1 MKNTTDRLVVLEG
14 MRGLAALIVVV
25 YHSIL
30 AFHPAFVGR
39 YIDDP
44 SVSIAGTPLFS
55 FINGTAAVA
64 FFFTLSGFVL
74 VYRAIDNQNVAPIN
88 RNLMRRWPRLA
99 MPVVAV
105 TVTSWLLF
113 QFNAYSYVE
122 AGNISQSGWLRDF
135 GSSPAIPI
143 DKPLSDAAMEGL
155 FFTFFR
161 GDYNYVTA
169 LWTMH
174 YEFIGSFIVF
184 GLAYFIIAVKADRAL
199 SLYAIGVVTVLA
211 SIISPWY
218 LCFTLGV
225 VIALFQRNVKENPPF
240 KAFAIIASIYLMGY
254 FNPIGWYWYLGGVHH
269 VYVYAVASTLL
280 IWAFLPSRVD
290 GWLARLF
297 AMLGELSFPI
307 YLAHML
313 VITSVGS
320 WLFVRSHEM
329 GWHSVLIAVSV
340 TVLLSIVASI
350 PLIYLNRFWLK
361 AMGSIGRSRRKAN
374 A

>member
-1 MKNTTDRLVVLEG
+1 MNAHNNRLVILEG
-14 MRGLAALIVVV
+14 MRGIAALIVVV

-30 AFHPAFVGR
+30 AFYPGFFGRFTEDASNSIVGN
-39 YIDDP
+39 
-44 SVSIAGTPLFS
+44 PLFA
-55 FINGTAAVA
+55 FLNGTAAVA

-74 VYRAIDNQNVAPIN
+74 VYRAIDNQDVAPIN

-105 TVTSWLLF
+105 TVTSWLMF
-113 QFNAYSYVE
+113 QFNAYNYME
-122 AGNISQSGWLRDF
+122 AADISQSGWLRDF
-135 GSSPAIPI
+135 GSSPAIPT
-143 DKPLSDAAMEGL
+143 DKPLSNAVMEGL

-184 GLAYFIIAVKADRAL
+184 GLAYFIIAVKRDRLL
-199 SLYAIGVVTVLA
+199 SLYAVGVVTVLA

-225 VIALFQRNVKENPPF
+225 VIALFQRQVKSNLPF
-240 KAFAIIASIYLMGY
+240 KAFAILAAIYMMGY
-254 FNPIGWYWYLGGVHH
+254 FNPIGWYGYLAGLHH

-290 GWLARLF
+290 GWLAKLF
-297 AMLGELSFPI
+297 IMLGELSFPI

-320 WLFVRSHEM
+320 WIYVRVHEA
-329 GWHSVLIAVSV
+329 GGHSVLIAVSA
-340 TVLLSIVASI
+340 TLLLSVIASI
-350 PLIYLNRFWLK
+350 PIIYLNRFWLK
-361 AMGSIGRSRRKAN
+361 AMGSIGRSRQKAN
-374 A
+374 I

>member
-1 MKNTTDRLVVLEG
+1 MHKSTDRLVILEG

-30 AFHPAFVGR
+30 AFHPAVVGR

-44 SVSIAGTPLFS
+44 AVSVAGTPLFS

-74 VYRAIDNQNVAPIN
+74 VYRAVDDQDVASIN

-99 MPVVAV
+99 MPVVV
-105 TVTSWLLF
+105 ITITSWALF
-113 QFNAYSYVE
+113 YFDAYSYGAAAE
-122 AGNISQSGWLRDF
+122 ISKSGWLNGF
-135 GSSPAIPI
+135 GGSPVLPLG
-143 DKPLSDAAMEGL
+143 KPVSDAVSEGL

-161 GDYNYVTA
+161 GDYNYNTA

-174 YEFIGSFIVF
+174 FEFIGSFIVF
-184 GLAYFIIAVKADRAL
+184 GLAYFIIAVKADRGL

-225 VIALFQRNVKENPPF
+225 VIALFQRDVKSSLPF
-240 KAFAIIASIYLMGY
+240 KAFAILAAIYMMGY
-254 FNPIGWYWYLGGVHH
+254 FNPIGWYWYLDGIDRVFI
-269 VYVYAVASTLL
+269 YAAASMLL
-280 IWAFLPSRVD
+280 IVAFLQSSVE
-290 GWLARLF
+290 GWIAKLF
-297 AMLGELSFPI
+297 AILGELSFPI

-320 WLFVRSHEM
+320 WIYVRVHEA
-329 GWHSVLIAVSV
+329 GGRSAIAAVSASL
-340 TVLLSIVASI
+340 LLSVVASI
-350 PLIYLNRFWLK
+350 PLIYLNRFWLR
-361 AMGSIGRSRRKAN
+361 AMGSVGRSRRIAD